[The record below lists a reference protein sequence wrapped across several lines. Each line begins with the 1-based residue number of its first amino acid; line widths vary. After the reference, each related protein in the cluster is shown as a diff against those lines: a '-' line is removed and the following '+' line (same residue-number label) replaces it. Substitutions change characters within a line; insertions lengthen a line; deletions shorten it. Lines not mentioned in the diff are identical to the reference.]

1 MKKSCILIIMIN
13 SLSILYSNDVLQMG
27 AVIPEITVLETMDVL
42 IEGAK
47 RLNYGIEVVT
57 LPAERSLIKSN
68 RGELDGEVARII
80 DMDKK
85 YENLIRIPETVTELF
100 YYVYSNKD
108 HNLNSVEEFFKSDLV
123 LVNVIG
129 IKFTENY
136 KQNIPEN
143 RFMPVSQ
150 MLSALKMV
158 AIGRGDIVIANDLE
172 VKEIFKENTI
182 PGLVKSKQPITS
194 IKLYPYLNKKHK
206 NLVEPLA
213 QAMKDYK
220 KTLPKN

>member
-158 AIGRGDIVIANDLE
+158 AIGRGDIVIAN
-172 VKEIFKENTI
+172 V
-182 PGLVKSKQPITS
+182 V
-194 IKLYPYLNKKHK
+194 
-206 NLVEPLA
+206 
-213 QAMKDYK
+213 
-220 KTLPKN
+220 